1 MKKFGIV
8 ATCTLLILGIG
19 VGFFFLVNKQ
29 DGNADEVKG
38 ESSIEGTLISEP
50 VGAILPNS
58 RLTENEKTLT
68 GVWEAE
74 GGWILAIRERA
85 LTDNSFSMDAIA
97 YCPTYDQWFKIT
109 REDGS
114 YVSDIENGVEFS
126 DNHECP
132 APDDES
138 MMEETKEELIY
149 DETNDTITYTSYC
162 DGMVIS
168 WLFGTETIDSI
179 VFHRADKDISE
190 TEEGWDWYYDIEG
203 GRDPRK

>member
-19 VGFFFLVNKQ
+19 VGIFFLVNKQ

-109 REDGS
+109 R
-114 YVSDIENGVEFS
+114 VNV
-126 DNHECP
+126 
-132 APDDES
+132 
-138 MMEETKEELIY
+138 
-149 DETNDTITYTSYC
+149 
-162 DGMVIS
+162 
-168 WLFGTETIDSI
+168 
-179 VFHRADKDISE
+179 R
-190 TEEGWDWYYDIEG
+190 
-203 GRDPRK
+203 